1 METGESLEAK
11 AIAGMD
17 NFFDWAGCLGNIGLN
32 FLSRKAQNSRKKLK
46 GLKQGIGI

>member
-32 FLSRKAQNSRKKLK
+32 FLSRKAPRKKLK